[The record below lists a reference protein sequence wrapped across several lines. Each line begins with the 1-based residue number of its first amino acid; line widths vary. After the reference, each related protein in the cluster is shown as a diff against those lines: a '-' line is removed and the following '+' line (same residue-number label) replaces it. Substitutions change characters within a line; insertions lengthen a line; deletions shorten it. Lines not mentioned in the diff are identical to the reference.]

1 VEDERWL
8 GDPFAYEEDAQ
19 LPPSTCHG
27 AACVVPFPD
36 GSELL
41 YSFGGRRQS
50 DGTLSDELWCLDPRE
65 LRWHEVETDA
75 KPAARELHS
84 ITRVL
89 TRYLFVHGGRGV
101 DNEPLET
108 IDLFD
113 LQTAT
118 WVSKRPEPPLL
129 RLGAAAGAAGGCLYI
144 YGGLDATGTPTNA
157 VHAFEVHADFPQV
170 AALQFDSD
178 PAKGMLAKNSASFSS
193 LTERFSVE
201 AWVYPTPPKA
211 DGTRQPAD
219 ASKDP
224 SQAYQWPGQGV
235 CVVRTDASMKSG
247 FGLVTIDEAAA
258 RRYVALDKYK
268 PPETGQPKERNPW
281 ESCLADAEQLPTMA
295 FFVGG
300 LKKETAALLRVTPYQ
315 WSHVAASFDGKALIT
330 YVNGVRADYFVL
342 DPPLEEQG
350 GLSHPKEGE
359 LAIGGFAGR
368 YAFDGLIDGVRVW
381 NHPISWEE
389 VRERMNDTLVGLD
402 YPTLVGQWSCNEG
415 AGVLCVDSSK
425 FRNDGTLEGD
435 VQRALCTRDHVEIAR
450 PKAEQHIDQ
459 SYERLRVW
467 MLEFEKRA
475 GRPVQQADLLLADE
489 SIRKTAKRLG
499 QLN

>member
-1 VEDERWL
+1 
-8 GDPFAYEEDAQ
+8 
-19 LPPSTCHG
+19 
-27 AACVVPFPD
+27 
-36 GSELL
+36 
-41 YSFGGRRQS
+41 
-50 DGTLSDELWCLDPRE
+50 
-65 LRWHEVETDA
+65 
-75 KPAARELHS
+75 
-84 ITRVL
+84 
-89 TRYLFVHGGRGV
+89 
-101 DNEPLET
+101 
-108 IDLFD
+108 
-113 LQTAT
+113 
-118 WVSKRPEPPLL
+118 
-129 RLGAAAGAAGGCLYI
+129 
-144 YGGLDATGTPTNA
+144 
-157 VHAFEVHADFPQV
+157 
-170 AALQFDSD
+170 
-178 PAKGMLAKNSASFSS
+178 
-193 LTERFSVE
+193 
-201 AWVYPTPPKA
+201 
-211 DGTRQPAD
+211 
-219 ASKDP
+219 
-224 SQAYQWPGQGV
+224 
-235 CVVRTDASMKSG
+235 
-247 FGLVTIDEAAA
+247 
-258 RRYVALDKYK
+258 
-268 PPETGQPKERNPW
+268 
-281 ESCLADAEQLPTMA
+281 
-295 FFVGG
+295 
-300 LKKETAALLRVTPYQ
+300 
-315 WSHVAASFDGKALIT
+315 VAASFDGKALIT